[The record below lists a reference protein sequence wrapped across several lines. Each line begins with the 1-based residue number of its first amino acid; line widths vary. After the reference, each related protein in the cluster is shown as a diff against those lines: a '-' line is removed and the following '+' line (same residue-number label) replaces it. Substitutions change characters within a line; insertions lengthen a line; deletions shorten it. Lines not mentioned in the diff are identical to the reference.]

1 MKDIPKI
8 EKEFEITINLFGY
21 NKDGFYPIYRG
32 MKIVNESKHIDLL
45 ITEEV
50 EKNHYEWIKDFDK
63 LNYRQTAR
71 KEKKHFCKNCIQCF
85 SSKEI
90 LEKHKSDCLVLNNG
104 QAVSLP
110 KENTTI
116 SFNHL
121 KKTIAIPF
129 VIYADFEA
137 LVPKYK
143 EAKQLG
149 KSTIKYQK
157 HKICSMD
164 IK

>member
-1 MKDIPKI
+1 M
-8 EKEFEITINLFGY
+8 
-21 NKDGFYPIYRG
+21 
-32 MKIVNESKHIDLL
+32 NESKHIDLL

-50 EKNHYEWIKDFDK
+50 EKNHYVWIKDFDK
-63 LNYRQTAR
+63 LNYKQTAH

-90 LEKHKSDCLVLNNG
+90 LEKHKSDCLVLNNS

-157 HKICSMD
+157 HKICSYGYKVVCCYD
-164 IK
+164 DKYSQPYKCFRGKNAAYKFLEAIF